1 MKKGSLFFLGF
12 FVVSGYLFLSDNP
25 AWAQT
30 CGGIMPGSIHHGLV
44 FGNFTRN
51 IEYGGITAGARP
63 GEEETSLEMA
73 RRFRRGNPP
82 GPAGGPG
89 AAGPRKP
96 KLDEDVNPPGPA
108 GGPGADPKKPLL
120 DKDDNAPGP
129 AGGPGTNWENP
140 PGPKGGSGAS
150 PD

>member
-1 MKKGSLFFLGF
+1 MKKRSLFFLGF
-12 FVVSGYLFLSDNP
+12 FVVSGYLFLSENP

-30 CGGIMPGSIHHGLV
+30 CGGVMPGSTHHWLV

-51 IEYGGITAGARP
+51 IEYGGISAGAHPREKEAP
-63 GEEETSLEMA
+63 LEMA

-89 AAGPRKP
+89 AG
-96 KLDEDVNPPGPA
+96 
-108 GGPGADPKKPLL
+108 PKKPLL